1 MFDNF
6 AVSCISLALGL
17 ISVASAQSQGYPDKP
32 VRVVVP
38 LSTGSSSDALARY
51 TALRLSEAWK
61 QQVVV
66 ENAPG
71 ANGMT
76 GAAIV
81 AKAAPDGYTL
91 MIMANNHIVNPSLY
105 KNMPFDAIKD
115 FSWIASLA
123 NAPIMLVANGAL
135 PVRTLKELVAYA
147 KGRPAG
153 LSYGSPGSGSSSHLA
168 MELVRLGTGMNLVHV
183 PYKAVSQ
190 AQTDLISGQLQTM
203 FMVPIAAIP
212 HAQAG
217 RLHILAA
224 AGAKRFSQLP
234 DVPTLAE
241 EGLKGFDVMP
251 WVGLMGP
258 AGMRPDLVKRIAS
271 DVAKALGT
279 DEARQRALGL
289 GLEVALKAPEEFEPF
304 VVRDKDHWAELV
316 RRSGARV
323 D

>member
-1 MFDNF
+1 MFRNL
-6 AVSCISLALGL
+6 AVFFIGFALGL
-17 ISVASAQSQGYPDKP
+17 APTAGANPQAYPDKP

-81 AKAAPDGYTL
+81 AKA
-91 MIMANNHIVNPSLY
+91 
-105 KNMPFDAIKD
+105 
-115 FSWIASLA
+115 
-123 NAPIMLVANGAL
+123 
-135 PVRTLKELVAYA
+135 
-147 KGRPAG
+147 
-153 LSYGSPGSGSSSHLA
+153 
-168 MELVRLGTGMNLVHV
+168 
-183 PYKAVSQ
+183 
-190 AQTDLISGQLQTM
+190 
-203 FMVPIAAIP
+203 
-212 HAQAG
+212 
-217 RLHILAA
+217 
-224 AGAKRFSQLP
+224 
-234 DVPTLAE
+234 
-241 EGLKGFDVMP
+241 
-251 WVGLMGP
+251 
-258 AGMRPDLVKRIAS
+258 
-271 DVAKALGT
+271 LGT